1 MPTPQQIAEET
12 YAAICEQIPEFAAI
26 PDAAR
31 QRAYHLI
38 QFGIQREVQRSLHEI
53 WNTTGDASLR
63 AALLK
68 RIDGKI
74 LSTDFEG
81 NRLESNVHTPHW
93 TEWYP
98 GLDNDDAK
106 LGDVLDQ
113 LPGLDAEDVPS
124 LVRLFENPQSPVA
137 LPGAVSLALHDIV
150 HVLLGRGLVDQD
162 EAFVIGFTAAA
173 DKPDISDEQVD
184 AYKVGFQSYE
194 EPYRITGQDLL
205 AFDFGIQAGRLCA
218 EKNPSLNN
226 LFQMDVTS
234 ARDRTVGE
242 LRSRYGIDES
252 TLRTFYALEQQVIPG
267 TPASLRLPVGKK

>member
-12 YAAICEQIPEFAAI
+12 YEAICEQIPEFAAL
-26 PDAAR
+26 PDAAKK
-31 QRAYHLI
+31 RAHHLI
-38 QFGIQREVQRSLHEI
+38 QFGIQREVQRSLHEV
-53 WNTTGDASLR
+53 WNTTGDATLR

-81 NRLESNVHTPHW
+81 NRLESNLDTPHW

-98 GLDNDDAK
+98 GLDNDDAR
-106 LGDVLDQ
+106 LGDVLDR
-113 LPGLDAEDVPS
+113 LPGLDAKDVPS
-124 LVRLFENPQSPVA
+124 LVRLFENPQSPIA

-150 HVLLGRGLVDQD
+150 HILLGRGLVDQD
-162 EAFVIGFTAAA
+162 EAFVIGFTAAS
-173 DKPDISDEQVD
+173 DKPDIRDEEVE
-184 AYKVGFQSYE
+184 AYKVGFESYE

-218 EKNPSLNN
+218 EKNSKLNT
-226 LFQMDVTS
+226 LLQMDVEA

-242 LRSRYGIDES
+242 LRAAYGIDQA

-267 TPASLRLPVGKK
+267 TPASLRLPCRK

>member
-12 YAAICEQIPEFAAI
+12 YAAICEQIPEFAAL
-26 PDAAR
+26 PDAAKK
-31 QRAYHLI
+31 RAHHLI

-53 WNTTGDASLR
+53 WNTTGDATLR
-63 AALLK
+63 AVLLK

-74 LSTDFEG
+74 LSSDFEG
-81 NRLESNVHTPHW
+81 NRLESNTRTPHW

-98 GLDNDDAK
+98 GLDNDDTT
-106 LGDVLDQ
+106 LGAVLDE
-113 LPGLDAEDVPS
+113 LPGLEAKHVPS
-124 LVRLFENPQSPVA
+124 LVRLFENPDSPVA
-137 LPGAVSLALHDIV
+137 LPGAVSLELHDIV

-173 DKPDISDEQVD
+173 DKPDISDEEVE
-184 AYKVGFQSYE
+184 AYKVGFESYQ

-218 EKNPSLNN
+218 QKNPALRN
-226 LFQMDVTS
+226 LLQLDVEA
-234 ARDRTVGE
+234 ARGRKIGE
-242 LRSRYGIDES
+242 LRSEYGIDHP
-252 TLRTFYALEQQVIPG
+252 TLQSFYALEQQVIPG